1 MNKEL
6 SEIIKVDE
14 ALDGAT
20 TLVRT
25 FVASAGNTN
34 TDRFYRPN
42 LERKLCFVVTGV
54 SEDQLI
60 NGTLLEGETV
70 TLALLEATSA
80 AGAGARA
87 VTDRAAV
94 AITETITG
102 ADNAVEAILT
112 HVAFA
117 ATDDFTLNGVNFTY
131 DVLGYDADL
140 RPLSYAD
147 RDEIV
152 TAVNARFT
160 DVTARA
166 GTAATAV
173 LFRSTNPGQ
182 VGITLTEDIIDGGAF
197 AASTQVIGYI
207 DIDASQLDIANNF
220 NFAGIN
226 ILNSSVAGDMSFN
239 CMVLMGDARYNPP
252 SGANR

>member
-1 MNKEL
+1 MNKNI
-6 SEIIKVDE
+6 SEIIKVAE
-14 ALDGAT
+14 ACDGAT

-34 TDRFYRPN
+34 TDRFYEPTI
-42 LERKLCFVVTGV
+42 ERKLCFVVTGV

-87 VTDRAAV
+87 VTDRDAV
-94 AITETITG
+94 AITTTITG
-102 ADNAVEAILT
+102 AVNTVQAILT
-112 HVAFA
+112 HGAYA

-131 DVLGYDADL
+131 DVAGYDATL
-140 RPLSYAD
+140 RPRSYAN
-147 RDEIV
+147 RAEIV
-152 TAVNARFT
+152 TAVNAHFT
-160 DVTARA
+160 DITASA

-173 LFRSTNPGQ
+173 LFTSTNPGQ

-197 AASTQVIGYI
+197 AASTHIIGYV
-207 DIDASQLDIANNF
+207 DVDASQLDVANGF
-220 NFAGIN
+220 RFAGIN
-226 ILNSSVAGDMSFN
+226 ILNGSVAGDISFN
-239 CMVLMGDARYNPP
+239 CMVLMGDARYNPAP
-252 SGANR
+252 GPGR